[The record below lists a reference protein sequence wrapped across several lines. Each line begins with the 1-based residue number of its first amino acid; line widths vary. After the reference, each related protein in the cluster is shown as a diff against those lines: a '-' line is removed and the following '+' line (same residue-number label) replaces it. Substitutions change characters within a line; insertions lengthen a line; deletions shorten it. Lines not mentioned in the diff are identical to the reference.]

1 MIKTKKGLTKIDG
14 TSIELL
20 ADATAIV
27 HTIISDEDLCEGK
40 TIKER
45 GEWFKKYIVDT
56 AVDSSDREKAIRKAA
71 QEIAKLLGKGTG
83 EILTGILK
91 AMEVDDD
98 DDDDDEDDYE

>member
-1 MIKTKKGLTKIDG
+1 MIKTKKGLTKIEG

-40 TIKER
+40 TIEER

-56 AVDSSDREKAIRKAA
+56 AVDSSDREKAISKAA
-71 QEIAKLLGKGTG
+71 EEIAKLLNKKTTD
-83 EILTGILK
+83 ILDSILK
-91 AMEVDDD
+91 ALS
-98 DDDDDEDDYE
+98 DDDDEDDDE

>member
-1 MIKTKKGLTKIDG
+1 MIKCNKGKMKFEG

-45 GEWFKKYIVDT
+45 AEWFKEYIVDT
-56 AVDSSDREKAIRKAA
+56 AVDFSDREKAICKAA
-71 QEIAKLLGKGTG
+71 EEIAKLLNKKTTD
-83 EILTGILK
+83 ILDGILK
-91 AMEVDDD
+91 ALS
-98 DDDDDEDDYE
+98 DDDDEDDDE

>member
-14 TSIELL
+14 TPVELL

-40 TIKER
+40 TIEER

-71 QEIAKLLGKGTG
+71 EEIAKLLNKKTTD
-83 EILTGILK
+83 ILDSILK
-91 AMEVDDD
+91 ALS
-98 DDDDDEDDYE
+98 DDDDEDDDE

>member
-1 MIKTKKGLTKIDG
+1 MIKTKKGLTKIEG

-56 AVDSSDREKAIRKAA
+56 AVDCSDREKAISKAA
-71 QEIAKLLGKGTG
+71 EEIAKLLNKKTTD
-83 EILTGILK
+83 ILDSILK
-91 AMEVDDD
+91 ALS
-98 DDDDDEDDYE
+98 DDDDEDDDE